1 MNFTEII
8 KDIDFLVNTDS
19 TSYSLADKTRNCNRH
34 FDDVVSLILQS
45 DAKWKW
51 DDTNQTDQSISTINL
66 TEGVQ
71 EYEVSGATYLKINL
85 VKIKN
90 INGRYQVLK
99 PVDKDVNNAQFLT
112 DLEEGQ
118 NGLPQYYD
126 KLGDF
131 IWLYPK
137 PSASLVTLVK
147 GLKVW
152 FQRGAVYFVDA
163 DTTKVPGFAAQ
174 FHRILSVGGALDYA
188 IANTLVQKIN
198 MLTPMFN
205 QLKADLITFYSTRSG
220 DEKIRMT
227 LGKENFGVGGSRRHP
242 DRIY

>member
-1 MNFTEII
+1 MNYTEIK
-8 KDIDFLVNTDS
+8 KDIDFLVGTDD
-19 TSYSLADKTRNCNRH
+19 TSYPIADKTRNANRH

-51 DDTNQTDQSISTINL
+51 DDTNHTDQPIGTINL
-66 TEGVQ
+66 IEGVS

-85 VKIKN
+85 VKVKD
-90 INGRYQVLK
+90 INGRYQVLT

-118 NGLPQYYD
+118 NSLPRCYD

-131 IWLYPK
+131 IWILPG
-137 PSASLVTLVK
+137 PSASLVTLPG

-163 DTTKVPGFAAQ
+163 DDVKIPGFAAQ
-174 FHRILSVGGALDYA
+174 FHRILSVGASLDYA
-188 IANTLVQKIN
+188 IANTMTNKIN

-205 QLKADLITFYSTRSG
+205 QLKADLVVFYSERSG
-220 DEKIRMT
+220 DEKVRMT
-227 LGKENFGVGGSRRHP
+227 LGRNKGVRHH
-242 DRIY
+242 DRLY